1 MTLHVPT
8 PADLHTFVGA
18 ILGPTDWVRI
28 EQDQIDRFADATGQ
42 PAGGAAPGYL
52 ALSLVNL
59 LLPELVVVDEFSMG
73 VNVGLVQARFGPLVP
88 AGQSI
93 RGTGEI
99 ISVEPRGGG
108 IQVIVRVS
116 IEADGVAEPACVTDT
131 ISRFFP

>member
-8 PADLHTFVGA
+8 PADLPAFVGA
-18 ILGPTDWVRI
+18 VLGPTDWVRI

-42 PAGGAAPGYL
+42 ATGGGAPAYL
-52 ALSLVNL
+52 TLSLVNL

-73 VNVGLVQARFGPLVP
+73 VNVGLEQVRFGALVP
-88 AGQSI
+88 AGHSV

-108 IQVIVRVS
+108 IQVVVRVS
-116 IEADGVAEPACVTDT
+116 IEAEGVDEPACVTDT